1 MVPVLI
7 SRYDISSISLFQLG
21 ISWFTNLQE
30 VLSSS
35 SSPPQQHQG
44 GYRLQGTCSESSLLH
59 WTPLVTAASASSLLL
74 GLLSQPLTLIKF
86 SSHAPGSVLISARR
100 FNTTARPQDMTL
112 PAPGKPA
119 SSLLVVPSVIGRPLQ
134 RGGEARIFLG
144 QPDGGLFERTLS
156 VAELCRGLMGER
168 TDEVNICLL
177 KPTYCSTPSLMFC

>member
-1 MVPVLI
+1 MPAARCSIFVVAMLT
-7 SRYDISSISLFQLG
+7 SRYDISSLSRFQLG

-35 SSPPQQHQG
+35 SSPSPPPQQG
-44 GYRLQGTCSESSLLH
+44 GFRLQGTCSESSLLH

-74 GLLSQPLTLIKF
+74 GLLSQPLTLIRF

-100 FNTTARPQDMTL
+100 FNTTARPQEMIL

-119 SSLLVVPSVIGRPLQ
+119 SSLLVVPSVMGRPLQ

-156 VAELCRGLMGER
+156 VAE
-168 TDEVNICLL
+168 
-177 KPTYCSTPSLMFC
+177 